1 MIMEFDSDDEL
12 EQFQV
17 TQHDLDTEFMPRRG
31 KRKFT
36 KEDAIYG
43 LWAEH
48 DSDEERCVCVC
59 VCMHACVDVNNNE
72 AGPVILY

>member
-1 MIMEFDSDDEL
+1 MEFDSDDEM

-17 TQHDLDTEFMPRRG
+17 TQDDLDREFMPRRG

-48 DSDEERCVCVC
+48 DSDEEDRCVLCVCVC
-59 VCMHACVDVNNNE
+59 VCVCRCSVM
-72 AGPVILY
+72 